1 MDSCIIS
8 ASELFQRA
16 KEILNDGNTHVEIQ
30 FIESDGEMPDSIG
43 FEAWRN
49 GSDFGVGYD
58 PIESLNG

>member
-1 MDSCIIS
+1 MDSCVIS

-43 FEAWRN
+43 FEAWRS